1 MIAYIGNLRNKT
13 LPHLEYSVQSLN
25 ACALINL
32 DYISQCMLMKPLIHK
47 HVLVGLSYTQQFYKE
62 I

>member
-32 DYISQCMLMKPLIHK
+32 DYISQCMLMKTFN
-47 HVLVGLSYTQQFYKE
+47 S
-62 I
+62 

>member
-1 MIAYIGNLRNKT
+1 MIVYIGNLRNKT

-32 DYISQCMLMKPLIHK
+32 DYISQRMLMKRCTCGTFIHAAI
-47 HVLVGLSYTQQFYKE
+47 L
-62 I
+62 